1 MKRKPDW
8 CCKFIYFFLCML
20 TGCVFIQEGATHFL
34 QSVLNIATLFNI
46 FCLAVLNL
54 YFDTCDSL
62 MDEQLQQRHCVNM
75 LIHSHILLY
84 EIGFNQTWT
93 HSCHIF

>member
-1 MKRKPDW
+1 
-8 CCKFIYFFLCML
+8 ML
-20 TGCVFIQEGATHFL
+20 TGCVFIQDGVTHFL
-34 QSVLNIATLFNI
+34 QSVLDITALFNI

-54 YFDTCDSL
+54 YFDTCDPL
-62 MDEQLQQRHCVNM
+62 LDEQWRQPHVNM

-93 HSCHIF
+93 HNCHIFLI